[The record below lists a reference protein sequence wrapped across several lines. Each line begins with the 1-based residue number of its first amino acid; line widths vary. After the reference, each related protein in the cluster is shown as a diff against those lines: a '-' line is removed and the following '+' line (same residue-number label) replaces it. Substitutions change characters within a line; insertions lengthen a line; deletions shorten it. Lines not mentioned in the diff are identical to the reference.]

1 MKVMKVE
8 MVMTEDVFWEIDNL
22 IENYPIVIKYE
33 LINV

>member
-8 MVMTEDVFWEIDNL
+8 MVMTEDVYWEIDNL
-22 IENYPIVIKYE
+22 IVNYPIVIKCE